1 MITYIKDKVTMRVF
15 SLLIAATA
23 LTPFMTSCQDMLE
36 TESNLQIFDP
46 ALDQKTDSM
55 FYTLGILKGVQ
66 QAIDQYV
73 LFNEMRGD
81 LTAVNQYT
89 STDLRELANFSAGV
103 GNKYDSAYVFYRVIN
118 NCNYYIAHRDTNL
131 LTGSRKVAIPEYVQA
146 YSIRAWAYLQLA
158 KMYGEVP
165 FFTEPITNISEA
177 NAIREKKDIRGIC
190 EALAPQLR
198 AYADN
203 TALAAVPV
211 YQSDLVDIGNF
222 NNGRNKR
229 ISARKIMFPVGLV
242 LGDLYLEAGE
252 YENAAKSYFK
262 YLLDNRVIAYPF
274 KADLEITNDLLQNLP
289 SDFFEAI
296 QSDTR
301 GFLSWDN
308 TFTDNN
314 PTDVITYVPMA
325 VNKLR
330 GQTTDLP
337 RLFGYDLYST
347 EAASSYSSD
356 LYFLEREI
364 DASKSY
370 FDLVNAQKYYYGT
383 SPSIKSVDV
392 LGDLRRNNTLRH
404 VLKDD
409 STFYEMQKF
418 ERGNVIIYRGA
429 AIYLRLAEAIN
440 RMGYPDAAFAILKD
454 GFNHELEL
462 VSTYLRPETYEFLST
477 TIPFYSDENKAYFV
491 NCEGIHSY
499 GSGETAGVFSPYEF
513 NSVAYAKY
521 LELQKQFGEE
531 RFPNNIIQEREE
543 LDDEGNPILDDEGNP
558 IMRSVYVWPMDV
570 IINVMEDLICDEYAL
585 ELAFEGH
592 RFGDLCR
599 LARHKN
605 AAGTY
610 GGDFGNQWLAR
621 KLAAKNPAADLTN
634 PQNWYLKMNK

>member
-118 NCNYYIAHRDTNL
+118 NCNYYIAHRDTSL

-198 AYADN
+198 AYADSSS
-203 TALAAVPV
+203 LAAVPD
-211 YQSDLVDIGNF
+211 YNGGNLVDAGYF
-222 NNGRNKR
+222 NNNTRKQVNV
-229 ISARKIMFPVGLV
+229 RKIMFPVGLV
-242 LGDLYLEAGE
+242 LGDLYLEAGQ
-252 YENAAKSYFK
+252 YENAAKCYFK
-262 YLLDNRVIAYPF
+262 YLNDNKLLARAYSSDVDMTEEF
-274 KADLEITNDLLQNLP
+274 IRNMP
-289 SDFFEAI
+289 SDWYQYLA
-296 QSDTR
+296 S
-301 GFLSWDN
+301 SWDE
-308 TFTDNN
+308 FFRSDN
-314 PTDVITYVPMA
+314 PIDVITYVPMA
-325 VNKLR
+325 VNRLR
-330 GQTTDLP
+330 GQVTDLP
-337 RLFGYDLYST
+337 RLFGYDLYTT
-347 EAASSYSSD
+347 EASSEYSMNMY
-356 LYFLEREI
+356 LIEREI
-364 DASKSY
+364 DPSKTYTDFAAS
-370 FDLVNAQKYYYGT
+370 QTYYYKPNNSSSADPKAIEG
-383 SPSIKSVDV
+383 I
-392 LGDLRRNNTLRH
+392 GDCRRTELLRY
-404 VLKDD
+404 VSKDD
-409 STFYEMQKF
+409 SAFHEMRKF
-418 ERGNVIIYRGA
+418 EKGNVFIYRA
-429 AIYLRLAEAIN
+429 STVYLRLAEAMN

-454 GFNHELEL
+454 GFNSDLETD
-462 VSTYLRPETYEFLST
+462 STYLTAESHALLRS
-477 TIPFYSDENKAYFV
+477 TIPFFSTENKATYASSV
-491 NCEGIHSY
+491 GIHSY
-499 GSGETAGVFSPYEF
+499 GSGVTKGDRSPYQLAT
-513 NSVAYAKY
+513 VGYAKY
-521 LELQKQFGEE
+521 MELQQKFGKELFPDITGEE
-531 RFPNNIIQEREE
+531 PVLDENGEQVY
-543 LDDEGNPILDDEGNP
+543 DDEGNPVMKPVLTWSKEAL
-558 IMRSVYVWPMDV
+558 M
-570 IINVMEDLICDEYAL
+570 NVVEDLICDEYAL
-585 ELAFEGH
+585 ELTFEGH

-610 GGDFGNQWLAR
+610 GGNFGSQWLAEKLRR
-621 KLAAKNPAADLTN
+621 KNAVVDLTN
-634 PQNWYLKMNK
+634 PQNWYLPFGK